1 VTWQLATSLISHVV
15 HHHASPKGNVW
26 NASHVRNG
34 VCVDPSWP
42 APHSLSSSSPQIFST
57 TNFSHASLDHI
68 SLPCPTPLFL
78 PPPTQLSQV
87 PSPTFSPPPKQLF
100 QLPSPVGFRS
110 SHCRVISP
118 TRPAFP
124 ARPASS
130 LASPLLRCTPTPGY
144 LLRRAPPCPVCIYTN
159 LLLSIN
165 IYITSKNTHAI
176 CVVISIFFFL
186 FYVLN

>member
-1 VTWQLATSLISHVV
+1 MHHTLGMGFAWTPAGPHPILFLPLPPKFFPPQTFPTPLSITSV
-15 HHHASPKGNVW
+15 SP
-26 NASHVRNG
+26 A
-34 VCVDPSWP
+34 
-42 APHSLSSSSPQIFST
+42 
-57 TNFSHASLDHI
+57 
-68 SLPCPTPLFL
+68 PTPLFL

-186 FYVLN
+186 FYVLSKRI